1 MCISKRIEKL
11 LKISSS
17 PASFTVSISPS
28 GPMWD
33 NDVFISCNVTPMP
46 YGASVWWM
54 LNNSPFVKQSKITL
68 NHNITKSVVREKVTV
83 RLTGNWTCVVSYR
96 GEVGKASVSLTP
108 KGKNLNLIKQ
118 FSQSVSEV
126 QHSSFSLATVPKI
139 LLLHALTG
147 IIQPPND
154 NTKVYAAL
162 GSAATLPCA
171 FSPGLIPTKL
181 VWERRKPGS
190 FFKPDPSRFSFSPS
204 SSSFNRK
211 SDKSAAL
218 KEVWLEDEG
227 MYRCSGTVN
236 GQQLRRNMQLV
247 VAHSKLDSV

>member
-118 FSQSVSEV
+118 FSQSECRK
-126 QHSSFSLATVPKI
+126 FNI
-139 LLLHALTG
+139 LLSLWQQFLKFSSYTLSQESSNHLTT
-147 IIQPPND
+147 ILKCMLLWDLQPH
-154 NTKVYAAL
+154 
-162 GSAATLPCA
+162 
-171 FSPGLIPTKL
+171 SPVPSPL
-181 VWERRKPGS
+181 V
-190 FFKPDPSRFSFSPS
+190 
-204 SSSFNRK
+204 
-211 SDKSAAL
+211 
-218 KEVWLEDEG
+218 
-227 MYRCSGTVN
+227 
-236 GQQLRRNMQLV
+236 
-247 VAHSKLDSV
+247 